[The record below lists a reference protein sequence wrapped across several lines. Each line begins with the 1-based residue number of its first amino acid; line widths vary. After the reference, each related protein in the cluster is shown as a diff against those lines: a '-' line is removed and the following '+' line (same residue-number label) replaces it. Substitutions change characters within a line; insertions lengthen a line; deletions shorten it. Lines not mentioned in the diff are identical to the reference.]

1 MRRRTVAGRGDAQR
15 TRERLIDAAA
25 ELFNTVGYA
34 GTDSNRIARAAGYA
48 PAMFYKHFDDK
59 REIFLAA
66 YSRWVTSELNG
77 IREISSRAK
86 GRPAVLRITRRV
98 LEHHRRWA
106 GFRRSL
112 RALSLSD
119 EQVRDFRLEQRV
131 AQLEVLQKLTRVKPT
146 RRSDQ
151 VFMLLVFERI
161 CDAIAD
167 GEAKALG
174 AREGELVQR
183 LEELVAAVRS

>member
-86 GRPAVLRITRRV
+86 GRPAVSRITRRV

-183 LEELVAAVRS
+183 LEELVAAVRP